1 MFKNIV
7 LPEEKW
13 RPTRRH
19 VLVASFG
26 LPVALISSLPSS
38 TGACVRNLPEP
49 YRDNHNRVQTVQPNG
64 LQVTILSDPHGK
76 RVHGSFT
83 MRTGTRDLATG
94 VRADLH
100 MLEHAWFLSTTGRA
114 TGEVDSLLENLGAT
128 VNAFTS
134 RDAVTVTF
142 STPVATWRDVCILV
156 AERITRPALLSEE
169 LDGEQVPFA
178 TELQLLE
185 EDTVKR
191 LQHTLYVAALGPAG
205 ASPVGEAER
214 LRSPDPAALKRLQ
227 ADVVVPR
234 KISVCLS
241 GPFEAAE
248 AKSVV
253 FACFDDTKA
262 LVAVRSTTHPAPA
275 PATTSLAVSEIL
287 VATGVYLPSG
297 IGLDANDWIATHTVD
312 LVLCQGL
319 KNAITDLLTGRSLGK
334 SPPKRS
340 ILSVTAQAQ
349 ALRGVSGILL
359 ILHHLSEDDDIPES
373 MIALLKHVRTQCEDA
388 SVWDALVTTTR
399 RLWVEDTSLPQ
410 QRVARQAYWD
420 GMDMPQG
427 PDLVL
432 ATLGTLSQSDGL
444 SGLDR
449 LVTRYALRKTV

>member
-1 MFKNIV
+1 M
-7 LPEEKW
+7 
-13 RPTRRH
+13 
-19 VLVASFG
+19 VASFA
-26 LPVALISSLPSS
+26 LPVGLICSLPS
-38 TGACVRNLPEP
+38 TAGACVRNLPEP
-49 YRDNHNRVQTVQPNG
+49 CRDNHNRVQTVHANG
-64 LQVTILSDPHGK
+64 LQLTVLSDPNGK

-100 MLEHAWFLSTTGRA
+100 MLEHAWFLSTTGRG
-114 TGEVDSLLENLGAT
+114 TGEVDSLIENLGGT

-156 AERITRPALLSEE
+156 AERITRPALISEE
-169 LDGEQVPFA
+169 LDGEQVPLA

-191 LQHTLYVAALGPAG
+191 LQHTLYVAALGPSG

-214 LRSPDPAALKRLQ
+214 LRSPDSAALQRLQ

-241 GPFEAAE
+241 GHFDTAD

-262 LVAVRSTTHPAPA
+262 LVAVRSTTHPAPV
-275 PATTSLAVSEIL
+275 PVTTSLAVSETL
-287 VATGVYLPSG
+287 VATGVYLPTG
-297 IGLDANDWIATHTVD
+297 FGLDANDWIAAHTVD

-319 KNAITDLLTGRSLGK
+319 KSAITDLLIGRSLVK
-334 SPPKRS
+334 SPAKRS
-340 ILSVTAQAQ
+340 VLSVTAQAQ
-349 ALRGVSGILL
+349 ALRRLSGVLL
-359 ILHHLSEDDDIPES
+359 ILHHLSMDDDIPES
-373 MIALLKHVRTQCEDA
+373 IIALLTQVRTQCADA

-399 RLWVEDTSLPQ
+399 RLWVEDTSLPE

-432 ATLGTLSQSDGL
+432 AALGTLSQSDGL

-449 LVTRYALRKTV
+449 LITRYALRKTV